1 MLRQEIILINL
12 CIPHGEYCISE
23 SPIFIKSYPA
33 QVLLYVIFMT
43 MIMRMTT
50 TVMMM
55 TMMMKF
61 DREVHARN
69 FTIFICHSHG

>member
-1 MLRQEIILINL
+1 
-12 CIPHGEYCISE
+12 
-23 SPIFIKSYPA
+23 
-33 QVLLYVIFMT
+33 

-61 DREVHARN
+61 DREVWNQEEILQFSSAIHIDN
-69 FTIFICHSHG
+69 KEVSY

>member
-1 MLRQEIILINL
+1 MLRQEIMLITL
-12 CIPHGEYCISE
+12 SIPHGEYCIGE

-33 QVLLYVIFMT
+33 QVLLQMIFMT

-61 DREVHARN
+61 DREVCARN
-69 FTIFICHSHG
+69 LTIFICHSHG